1 MGHVGEARFPPNV
14 EEHAVGGQAD
24 RRTILVTSIL
34 VLAGLIALYSA
45 SAPFSLRY
53 FGSDT
58 TMILRQTIAA
68 LVGVAFLG
76 VLAAVDYRR
85 LAAIN
90 DLLLFGSFLLTVMT
104 ILPLGIGDGRWL
116 SLGPASFQ
124 PTELLKFSLILYL
137 ATSLARK
144 GDRVQTFADGV
155 LPPLIVLGLLS
166 AVVVNQPDLG
176 MVLVLGAVTLG
187 MLFFAGVRLR
197 HLGGIV
203 VGCVPLLFLAIRLA
217 PYRMARLLS
226 FLNPFAHSTT
236 SGYQTVQSLIAVGAG
251 GLFGRGLG
259 ASRAKLFY
267 LPQSHNDFIASVVAE
282 ELGFVGMLALLGLL
296 GFLVWRAFVIAE
308 RAPDRLGRLLAL
320 GIGFTLG
327 FQTLVNLGVVV
338 GLLPVTGLTLPFL
351 SNGGSSLI
359 VTLAMVGV
367 LLSISRQGV
376 DR

>member
-1 MGHVGEARFPPNV
+1 MGLAGEARSHSNA
-14 EEHAVGGQAD
+14 EEHEVGGQAD
-24 RRTILVTSIL
+24 RRTILVTSLL
-34 VLAGLIALYSA
+34 VLAGMIALYSA
-45 SAPFSLRY
+45 SAPFSLRH

-58 TMILRQTIAA
+58 SMLLRQMIAA
-68 LVGVAFLG
+68 LVGLIL
-76 VLAAVDYRR
+76 LAALAAADYRR

-90 DLLLFGSFLLTVMT
+90 DLLLLGSFMLTVAT
-104 ILPLGIGDGRWL
+104 ILPLGLGDGRWL
-116 SLGPASFQ
+116 ALGPASLQ
-124 PTELLKFSLILYL
+124 PTELLKFSLIVYL

-144 GDRVQTFADGV
+144 GDRVRTFLDGV
-155 LPPLIVLGLLS
+155 LPYIIVLGVLA

-176 MVLVLGAVTLG
+176 MVLVFGAVTLG
-187 MLFFAGVRLR
+187 MLFFAGARLW
-197 HLGGIV
+197 HLAGIV
-203 VGCVPLLFLAIRLA
+203 VGCAPLVFLAVRVA
-217 PYRMARLLS
+217 PYRTARLLS

-236 SGYQTVQSLIAVGAG
+236 SGYQTIQSLIAVGSG

-267 LPQSHNDFIASVVAE
+267 LPQSHNDFIASVIAE
-282 ELGFVGMLALLGLL
+282 ELGFIGMLAMLGLL

-320 GIGFTLG
+320 GIGLTLG

-367 LLSISRQGV
+367 LLSISRRAVPQ
-376 DR
+376 